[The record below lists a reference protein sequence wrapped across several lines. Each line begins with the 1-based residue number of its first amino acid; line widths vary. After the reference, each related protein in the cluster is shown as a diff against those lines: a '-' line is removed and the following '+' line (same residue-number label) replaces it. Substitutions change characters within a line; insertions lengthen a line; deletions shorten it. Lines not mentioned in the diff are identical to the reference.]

1 MDHQNVAK
9 EPPKEGQKLYDQRHF
24 NRQDTIREN
33 RNETYRTKDWPWDR
47 HGRNPRILYLPMNSV
62 FRGSNGRWSN
72 VSWILFQPRSP
83 YWRTILHRPAGP
95 GDESLGYLHGI
106 HRGGSC
112 STPCLDESGKKVRMR
127 EPTSVDAAVA
137 DYDGT
142 GRVDEE
148 EEAEAAEATEEEEG
162 GAAGCAVL
170 CRDGVVGLMVAGS
183 LRPLR
188 LRPPSPAPRY
198 QPPIP
203 LVVPQGSTV
212 LPPTK
217 PPLVLALSES
227 PTNPRCRW
235 QWFPP

>member
-1 MDHQNVAK
+1 M
-9 EPPKEGQKLYDQRHF
+9 
-24 NRQDTIREN
+24 
-33 RNETYRTKDWPWDR
+33 
-47 HGRNPRILYLPMNSV
+47 
-62 FRGSNGRWSN
+62 RGK
-72 VSWILFQPRSP
+72 P
-83 YWRTILHRPAGP
+83 
-95 GDESLGYLHGI
+95 
-106 HRGGSC
+106 
-112 STPCLDESGKKVRMR
+112 TPE
-127 EPTSVDAAVA
+127 DAAVA
-137 DYDGT
+137 DYDGR

-148 EEAEAAEATEEEEG
+148 EEAAEAAEAAEEEEG

-170 CRDGVVGLMVAGS
+170 CRDGVVGLMVAGP

-217 PPLVLALSES
+217 PPLILALSES

>member
-1 MDHQNVAK
+1 MK
-9 EPPKEGQKLYDQRHF
+9 G
-24 NRQDTIREN
+24 
-33 RNETYRTKDWPWDR
+33 
-47 HGRNPRILYLPMNSV
+47 
-62 FRGSNGRWSN
+62 
-72 VSWILFQPRSP
+72 
-83 YWRTILHRPAGP
+83 
-95 GDESLGYLHGI
+95 
-106 HRGGSC
+106 
-112 STPCLDESGKKVRMR
+112 GKKVRMMR
-127 EPTSVDAAVA
+127 GPTSGDAAVV

-142 GRVDEE
+142 GLCVDEE
-148 EEAEAAEATEEEEG
+148 EEAEAAEAAEEEEEG

-170 CRDGVVGLMVAGS
+170 CRDGVVGLMVAGP

-217 PPLVLALSES
+217 PPLILALSES